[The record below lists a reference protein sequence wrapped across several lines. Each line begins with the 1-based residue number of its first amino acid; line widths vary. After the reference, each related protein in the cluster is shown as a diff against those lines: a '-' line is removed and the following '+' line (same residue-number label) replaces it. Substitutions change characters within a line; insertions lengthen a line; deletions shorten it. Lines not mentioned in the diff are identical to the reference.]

1 MHRRNARDLLAGCMF
16 LAFGLA
22 FLVLARDYQLGSAR
36 RMGPAYFPVV
46 LSLILIAIGLA
57 TMTRALL
64 VAGPPIR
71 DVAGK
76 SLAFVTAAVVL
87 FGLAVQG
94 AGLGIATV
102 ALVLVS
108 ALASRS
114 FRLWPTLSLAL
125 ALAAFCIL
133 VFIVGLGLPFPA
145 LGPWLRG

>member
-1 MHRRNARDLLAGCMF
+1 MRLRNVKDLLAGCLF
-16 LAFGLA
+16 LLFGLA
-22 FLVLARDYQLGSAR
+22 FLHFAQDYQLGSAR

-46 LSLILIAIGLA
+46 LSLVLIGIGLA
-57 TMTRALL
+57 TVGRAFV

-76 SLAFVTAAVVL
+76 ALALVTAAVVL
-87 FGLAVQG
+87 FGLMVQG
-94 AGLGIATV
+94 AGLGIAAA

-108 ALASRS
+108 AAASRS
-114 FRLWPTLSLAL
+114 FRLLPTLVLAA

-133 VFIVGLGLPFPA
+133 VFIAGLGLPFPA